1 MPPPSSPCTRIC
13 VLDPVTGLCEGCGRT
28 RDEIA
33 AWGSLSEPERKR
45 IMALL
50 PDRLAAAVPGPARR
64 PVPSPA

>member
-50 PDRLAAAVPGPARR
+50 PDRLAAAVPPSSPR